1 MVTKKSYSNKSFF
14 FKCQIAFISSF
25 LKSEN
30 QKISYQ
36 VQGEVNGTVV
46 KLVGGMEYKT
56 IYLQV
61 VASKWRHDSSST

>member
-1 MVTKKSYSNKSFF
+1 MSNSFY
-14 FKCQIAFISSF
+14 KLV

-30 QKISYQ
+30 HKISYH